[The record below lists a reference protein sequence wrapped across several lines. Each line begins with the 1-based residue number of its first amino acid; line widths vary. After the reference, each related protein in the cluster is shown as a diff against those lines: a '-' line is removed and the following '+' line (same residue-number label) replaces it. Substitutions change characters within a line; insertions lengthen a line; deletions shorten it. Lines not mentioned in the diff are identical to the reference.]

1 MGSGSKPW
9 KVSLR
14 PIASASF
21 VPGSGLLHGDIEPV
35 LLFDG
40 IAAALVIAGLVG
52 LVVEFAVGVMKPLA
66 QQSPA
71 RRAADDG
78 DGIVVGELAAE
89 SRAARAQAHV
99 SGSSGH
105 GGAAREQ
112 TNDTG
117 KRDELDD

>member
-1 MGSGSKPW
+1 ME
-9 KVSLR
+9 SL
-14 PIASASF
+14 AKQSA
-21 VPGSGLLHGDIEPV
+21 
-35 LLFDG
+35 
-40 IAAALVIAGLVG
+40 
-52 LVVEFAVGVMKPLA
+52 
-66 QQSPA
+66 A
-71 RRAADDG
+71 RRAAHDG
-78 DGIVVGELAAE
+78 DGIVVGQFTAE